1 MNRWSKWTLVLC
13 LVSTLGTLKALS
25 RESDECYG
33 DAGVQRRDCGTT
45 KSKGGV
51 QNDKAAGPN
60 AGNPLPAS
68 FLPPPRSIAD
78 ITAILDS
85 EKPDPATLARM
96 KSAAD
101 AEPSDDLS
109 QDSLAQFYYAR
120 SEARGILGR
129 SVAALAD
136 SQQALSVARQGSND
150 RLTIR
155 IAMDIVS
162 WLNSTGDYKRGIAM
176 AERLIAEAD
185 QPRTRGNLFPL
196 HHLAVTIAVA
206 MGDLPQAEEHLRR
219 ALALI
224 EEARS
229 GSPRWR
235 SYRIR
240 GSSWECSI
248 ARMRAAIFAARGQF
262 REAEA
267 AFVQAREL
275 RIKSID
281 IFSELANT
289 DPDVPLVSDM
299 QRQADGFLL
308 SIATMKSRQGRLA
321 EAESDARIALFS
333 RLKADG
339 KYNRLTTPF
348 VTGLAKILNWESR
361 FSEAEKLA
369 RTSLDIQRT
378 LGIGDDHPNNAHALS
393 SLGSSLTG
401 EGKSDEAIKVFDQLD
416 GAIATWDPRQRVAL
430 LSNVTRTDALLASGR
445 NEEALGAAQALVQ
458 REIARVGEGH
468 YDCASAHGTLAIALM
483 RTGRDADALH
493 EFRAALPV
501 LQAAA
506 EQDSDDGDAAVVG
519 RAQVRLKFIIENYI
533 KLLATTRN
541 AADDVAA
548 QTFVVADSIRGH
560 AVQQALAESSARV
573 AAKDPALAEL
583 VRSEQDLSKQLR
595 AQLGSLNNL
604 LSVPSNERDEQI
616 LRDVESSIARLRIDR
631 DRARAEI
638 NGRFPAYADLVN
650 PKPPG
655 IEQIKEA
662 LHDGEAV
669 LSFYFGDDASFVWA
683 VPRNGPVAFASVEA
697 KPSEIK
703 SKIQKLRE
711 ALEPEA
717 ALISDIPPFDVA
729 LAYQLYS
736 LLLKPVEDGWKQS
749 KSLIVVT
756 NGALGLLPLS
766 LLPTA
771 PSTLKSDDGP
781 PFAGYRKVPW
791 LARTHDVATLPS
803 LSALR
808 TLRSLPPGASG
819 RSQLI
824 AFGDPLFSKQQ
835 AAKAEK
841 RTVYVTPSAAAATRG
856 LPLRRRSIPKLEGV
870 DSAELAMLP
879 RLPDTA
885 DELKSIAIALQAD
898 PSKVL
903 NLGKDANENVVK
915 TMNLSGFKVIAFAT
929 HGLAAGELK
938 GLTQPALA
946 LTAPAVAGVEG
957 DGLLTMEEILQLRL
971 NADWVI
977 LSACNTGA
985 GEGAGAEAASGLGRA
1000 FFYAGT
1006 RAILVTNWSVHSQ
1019 SAKDLITDLF
1029 KRQADDPKLT
1039 RAEAL
1044 RQAMMA
1050 LIDGPGYVGPD
1061 GKTEFAYAHPL
1072 FWAPYTI
1079 LGDGG
1084 TR

>member
-1 MNRWSKWTLVLC
+1 MLC
-13 LVSTLGTLKALS
+13 LVLSFGTKAS
-25 RESDECYG
+25 SQESAECSFN
-33 DAGVQRRDCGTT
+33 AATT
-45 KSKGGV
+45 QQACEPNGGASSVSDRPAKS
-51 QNDKAAGPN
+51 
-60 AGNPLPAS
+60 PLPPS

-101 AEPSDDLS
+101 AEPADGLS
-109 QDSLAQFYYAR
+109 QESLAKFYYAR
-120 SEARGILGR
+120 SEAREILGR
-129 SVAALAD
+129 SVDALAD
-136 SQQALSVARQGSND
+136 SQQALIAVRHVDND
-150 RLTIR
+150 RLTMR

-162 WLNSTGDYKRGIAM
+162 RLKSTGDYKRALAM
-176 AERLIAEAD
+176 VEPLIAEAD

-196 HHLAVTIAVA
+196 HHLAVGTAIA
-206 MGDLPQAEEHLRR
+206 MGNLPLAEEHLRR
-219 ALALI
+219 ALVLI
-224 EEARS
+224 SEARN
-229 GSPRWR
+229 GDPRWR

-240 GSSWECSI
+240 GNSWETSI
-248 ARMRAAIFAARGQF
+248 ALMQAAIFAARGHF
-262 REAEA
+262 RDAEL

-281 IFSELANT
+281 VFNKLAKT
-289 DPDVPLVSDM
+289 DPDVPLASDM

-308 SIATMKSRQGRLA
+308 NIATMKSRQGRLA

-333 RLKADG
+333 RLNADG
-339 KYNRLTTPF
+339 KYNPLTTPY

-369 RTSLDIQRT
+369 RTSLDIQHT
-378 LGIGDDHPNNAHALS
+378 LGIDDDRPNNAHALF

-401 EGKSDEAIKVFDQLD
+401 EGKSDEAIRVFDQLD
-416 GAIATWDPRQRVAL
+416 QAIAAWDPRQRATV
-430 LSNVTRTDALLASGR
+430 LSSVTRISALLASSR
-445 NEEALGAAQALVQ
+445 SDEALGASQALVQ

-468 YDCASAHGTLAIALM
+468 YDSASAHGILAIALM
-483 RTGRDADALH
+483 RAGRDADALR
-493 EFRAALPV
+493 EFKIALPV
-501 LQAAA
+501 LQAA
-506 EQDSDDGDAAVVG
+506 EQQNADDGDAEGVG
-519 RAQVRLKFIIENYI
+519 RVQARLRFVVENYI
-533 KLLATTRN
+533 KLLATARSP
-541 AADDVAA
+541 ADDVAA
-548 QTFVVADSIRGH
+548 QTFIMADSIRGH

-583 VRSEQDLSKQLR
+583 VRNEQDLSKQLR

-604 LSVPSNERDEQI
+604 LSVPSNERDEQV
-616 LRDVESSIARLRIDR
+616 LRDIENSIGRLRMDR
-631 DRARAEI
+631 DVARAEI
-638 NGRFPAYADLVN
+638 NKRFPAYADLVN

-655 IEQIKEA
+655 IEQIREA
-662 LHDGEAV
+662 LHDGEAA
-669 LSFYFGDDASFVWA
+669 LSFYFGGEASFVWA
-683 VPRNGPVAFASVEA
+683 VPKSGPVAFASVEA
-697 KPSEIK
+697 KPDELRR
-703 SKIQKLRE
+703 KIQKLRE
-711 ALEPEA
+711 ALEPDA
-717 ALISDIPPFDVA
+717 ALISDIPPFDVD
-729 LAYQLYS
+729 LGYQLYS
-736 LLLKPVEDGWKQS
+736 ILLKPVEEGWKRS

-771 PSTLKSDDGP
+771 PSTLKSDEDP
-781 PFAGYRKVPW
+781 PFAAYRNVPW
-791 LARTHDVATLPS
+791 LARTHDIATLPS
-803 LSALR
+803 LSALV
-808 TLRSLPPGASG
+808 TLRSLPAGASG
-819 RSQLI
+819 RRQLI
-824 AFGDPLFSKQQ
+824 AFGDPLFSEQQ
-835 AAKAEK
+835 ATEAERK
-841 RTVYVTPSAAAATRG
+841 IAHVAPSAAAITRG
-856 LPLRRRSIPKLEGV
+856 VPFRRRSIPRLEGV

-885 DELKSIAIALQAD
+885 DELRSIAIALHAD
-898 PSKVL
+898 PSRVL
-903 NLGKDANENVVK
+903 KLGKDANEEVVK
-915 TMNLSGFKVIAFAT
+915 STNLSGFRVVVFAT
-929 HGLAAGELK
+929 HGLAAGELN

-971 NADWVI
+971 DADWVI

-1019 SAKDLITDLF
+1019 SAKDLVTDLF

-1050 LIDGPGYVGPD
+1050 LIDGRGYVGAD

>member
-1 MNRWSKWTLVLC
+1 MSSLSRWALVLC
-13 LVSTLGTLKALS
+13 LVLSFGTKASSQESAECSFNAATTQQACQPNGGAWSVSDRPAKSRLS
-25 RESDECYG
+25 
-33 DAGVQRRDCGTT
+33 
-45 KSKGGV
+45 
-51 QNDKAAGPN
+51 PN
-60 AGNPLPAS
+60 

-101 AEPSDDLS
+101 AEPADGLS
-109 QDSLAQFYYAR
+109 QESLAHFYYAR

-129 SVAALAD
+129 SLDALTDSRHALTLAQQDSSDRFKMRTAMAVA
-136 SQQALSVARQGSND
+136 
-150 RLTIR
+150 
-155 IAMDIVS
+155 S
-162 WLNSTGDYKRGIAM
+162 WLRSTGDYHHGIAM
-176 AERLIAEAD
+176 VEQLIAEAD
-185 QPRTRGNLFPL
+185 RPQTRGNLFPL
-196 HHLAVTIAVA
+196 HHLAVSNAVA
-206 MGDLPQAEEHLRR
+206 MGDLPRAEEHLRQ
-219 ALALI
+219 ALVLI

-229 GSPRWR
+229 GSPRWQ

-248 ARMRAAIFAARGQF
+248 ALMQAMIFYAKGQF
-262 REAEA
+262 REAETA
-267 AFVQAREL
+267 YVQAREF
-275 RIKSID
+275 RIRSID
-281 IFSELANT
+281 VFNKLVNT
-289 DPDVPLVSDM
+289 DKDVPLVSDL

-308 SIATMKSRQGRLA
+308 SIAKMKSRRGRLA
-321 EAESDARIALFS
+321 EAESDARVALFS

-339 KYNRLTTPF
+339 KYNRLTTPY
-348 VTGLAKILNWESR
+348 VTGLADILNWEGR
-361 FSEAEKLA
+361 FAEAEKLVRA
-369 RTSLDIQRT
+369 GLDIQRT
-378 LGIGDDHPNNAHALS
+378 LEIGDDHATNANALS
-393 SLGSSLTG
+393 SLGSILTG
-401 EGKSDEAIKVFDQLD
+401 EGKSDEANKVFDQLD
-416 GAIATWDPRQRVAL
+416 EAIATWDAPQRVAL
-430 LSNVTRTDALLASGR
+430 LSNVMRVKALLASGR
-445 NEEALGAAQALVQ
+445 NEEALVAAQALVQ
-458 REIARVGEGH
+458 REVARVGERH
-468 YDCASAHGTLAIALM
+468 YDYASAEGALAVALM
-483 RTGRDADALH
+483 RAGRDADAIH
-493 EFRAALPV
+493 EFEVALPV

-506 EQDSDDGDAAVVG
+506 QQGADESDAAIMVAAQSRLRFVV
-519 RAQVRLKFIIENYI
+519 ENYI
-533 KLLATTRN
+533 KLLATARIAT
-541 AADDVAA
+541 DDVAA
-548 QTFVVADSIRGH
+548 RTFVLADSIRGH
-560 AVQQALAESSARV
+560 AVQRALAESSARV

-583 VRSEQDLSKQLR
+583 VRNEQDLSKQLR

-604 LSVPSNERDEQI
+604 LSVPSNERDEQV
-616 LRDVESSIARLRIDR
+616 LRDIENSIGRLRMDR
-631 DRARAEI
+631 DVARAEI
-638 NGRFPAYADLVN
+638 NKRFPAYADLVN

-662 LHDGEAV
+662 LHYGEAA
-669 LSFYFGDDASFVWA
+669 LSFYFGGEASFVWA
-683 VPRNGPVAFASVEA
+683 VPKSGPVAFASVEA
-697 KPSEIK
+697 KPDELRR
-703 SKIQKLRE
+703 KIQKLRE
-711 ALEPEA
+711 ALEPDA
-717 ALISDIPPFDVA
+717 ALISDIPPFDVD
-729 LAYQLYS
+729 LGYQLYS
-736 LLLKPVEDGWKQS
+736 ILLKPVEAGWKRS

-771 PSTLKSDDGP
+771 PSTLKSDEDP
-781 PFAGYRKVPW
+781 PFAAYRNVPW

-803 LSALR
+803 LSALV
-808 TLRSLPPGASG
+808 TLRSLPAGASG
-819 RSQLI
+819 RRQLI
-824 AFGDPLFSKQQ
+824 AFGDPIFSEQQ
-835 AAKAEK
+835 ATEAERK
-841 RTVYVTPSAAAATRG
+841 IAHVAPSAAAITRG
-856 LPLRRRSIPKLEGV
+856 VPFRRRSIPKLEGV

-885 DELKSIAIALQAD
+885 DELRSIAIALHAD
-898 PSKVL
+898 PSRVL
-903 NLGKDANENVVK
+903 KLGKDANEEVVK
-915 TMNLSGFKVIAFAT
+915 STNLSGFRVVVFAT
-929 HGLAAGELK
+929 HGLAAGELN

-971 NADWVI
+971 DADWVI

-1019 SAKDLITDLF
+1019 SAKDLVTDLF

-1050 LIDGPGYVGPD
+1050 LIDGRGYVGAD

>member
-1 MNRWSKWTLVLC
+1 MQKHACETPN
-13 LVSTLGTLKALS
+13 GKAT
-25 RESDECYG
+25 ESNV
-33 DAGVQRRDCGTT
+33 GV
-45 KSKGGV
+45 
-51 QNDKAAGPN
+51 
-60 AGNPLPAS
+60 PLPAS

-109 QDSLAQFYYAR
+109 QGPLAQFYYAR

-129 SVAALAD
+129 SADALAD
-136 SQQALSVARQGSND
+136 SQHALVAARAVGNH
-150 RLTIR
+150 RLAMR
-155 IAMDIVS
+155 IGMDVAS
-162 WLNSTGDYKRGIAM
+162 RLKTVGDYKRALAM
-176 AERLIAEAD
+176 AERLMAEAD

-196 HHLAVTIAVA
+196 HHLAVNIAVA
-206 MGDLPQAEEHLRR
+206 MGDLPRADEYLRQ

-229 GSPRWR
+229 GNPRWQA
-235 SYRIR
+235 YRIR

-248 ARMRAAIFAARGQF
+248 AWMQAVIFAARGQY
-262 REAEA
+262 RSAEA
-267 AFVQAREL
+267 AYVRAREF
-275 RIKSID
+275 RMKSIEVFD
-281 IFSELANT
+281 KLAKT
-289 DPDVPLVSDM
+289 DPDVPLDSDL
-299 QRQADGFLL
+299 QRQTDSFLL
-308 SIATMKSRQGRLA
+308 NIATMKSRQGRLA

-339 KYNRLTTPF
+339 KYNRLTTPY
-348 VTGLAKILNWESR
+348 VTRLANILNWEGR
-361 FSEAEKLA
+361 FSKAERLV
-369 RTSLDIQRT
+369 RTGLDIQRT
-378 LGIGDDHPNNAHALS
+378 LGIGDADPNSAYALS
-393 SLGSSLTG
+393 WLGSILTG
-401 EGKSDEAIKVFDQLD
+401 EGKADEANEVFDQLD
-416 GAIATWDPRQRVAL
+416 QAVATWDARQREGL
-430 LSNVTRTDALLASGR
+430 LWNATRINALLASGR

-458 REIARVGEGH
+458 HEVARFGESN
-468 YDCASAHGTLAIALM
+468 YDSASARGVLAIALM
-483 RTGRDADALH
+483 RAGRGAEAIH
-493 EFRAALPV
+493 EFKLALPV
-501 LQAAA
+501 LQAAQ
-506 EQDSDDGDAAVVG
+506 QDSDDNDAAVV
-519 RAQVRLKFIIENYI
+519 AKAEARLKFIVENYI
-533 KLLATTRN
+533 KLLATTRSP
-541 AADDVAA
+541 ADDIAA
-548 QTFVVADSIRGH
+548 QTFILADSIRGH

-583 VRSEQDLSKQLR
+583 VRNEQDLSKQLR
-595 AQLGSLNNL
+595 ARVGSLNNL
-604 LSVPSNERDEQI
+604 LNVPSSERDEKI
-616 LRDVESSIARLRIDR
+616 LHDVESSIARLRVDR
-631 DRARAEI
+631 DVARAEM

-650 PKPPG
+650 PKPPS
-655 IEQIKEA
+655 IAQIKDA
-662 LHDGEAV
+662 LHDGEAA

-683 VPRNGPVAFASVEA
+683 VPKSGPIAFASVEA
-697 KPSEIK
+697 KPDEIK
-703 SKIQKLRE
+703 SKIKKLRE

-717 ALISDIPPFDVA
+717 ALISDIPPFDVG
-729 LAYQLYS
+729 LGYQLYS
-736 LLLKPVEDGWKQS
+736 LLLKPVEAGWKQS

-771 PSTLKSDDGP
+771 PSVLKSDDGP
-781 PFAGYRKVPW
+781 LFAGYRNVPW
-791 LARTHDVATLPS
+791 LARTHDVVTLPS

-808 TLRSLPPGASG
+808 TLRSLPAAASG

-824 AFGDPLFSKQQ
+824 AFGDPLFNEQQ
-835 AAKAEK
+835 AEEAEE
-841 RTVYVTPSAAAATRG
+841 TNEPVNPSAASTMRRR
-856 LPLRRRSIPKLEGV
+856 PLSRRSIPKLEGI

-885 DELKSIAIALQAD
+885 DELKSIALALGVD

-903 NLGKDANENVVK
+903 RLGRDANEKVVK
-915 TMNLSGFKVIAFAT
+915 TTNLSSFRIVVFAT
-929 HGLAAGELK
+929 HGLATGELD

-946 LTAPAVAGVEG
+946 LTAPAVAGVDG

-971 NADWVI
+971 DADWVI

-1019 SAKDLITDLF
+1019 SAKELVTDLF

-1050 LIDGPGYVGPD
+1050 LMDGPGYVGPD
-1061 GKTEFAYAHPL
+1061 GKTEFTYAHPL